1 MLAHWDPMA
10 HFYFNIYNTETT
22 LDDVGSDLDGLPE
35 AKAEARS
42 AAADLIREEIL
53 AGRELHRH
61 HRIEV
66 EDEARQVVHV
76 LKFDELIAD

>member
-1 MLAHWDPMA
+1 MPL
-10 HFYFNIYNTETT
+10 FYFNVYNSETT
-22 LDDVGSDLDGLPE
+22 LDDQGSDLAGLPE
-35 AKAEARS
+35 AKAEARN

-53 AGRELHRH
+53 AGRSLHRD

-66 EDEARQVVHV
+66 EDEGRNVVHV

>member
-1 MLAHWDPMA
+1 MA
-10 HFYFNIYNTETT
+10 HFYINVYNSETT
-22 LDDVGSDLDGLPE
+22 LDDVGSDFPGLPE
-35 AKAEARS
+35 ATAEARS

-53 AGRELHRH
+53 AGGQLQRH

-66 EDEARQVVHV
+66 EDENRRVVHV

>member
-1 MLAHWDPMA
+1 MA
-10 HFYFNIYNTETT
+10 QYYFNVYNSEIT
-22 LDDVGSDLDGLPE
+22 LDEVGSDFAGLPE

-53 AGRELHRH
+53 AGRQLHGG

-66 EDEARQVVHV
+66 EDENHDVVHV
-76 LKFDELIAD
+76 LRFDDLIAD

>member
-1 MLAHWDPMA
+1 MTQ
-10 HFYFNIYNTETT
+10 FYFNVYNSETT
-22 LDDVGSDLDGLPE
+22 LDDVGSDLPGLSE

-53 AGRELHRH
+53 AGRQLHRD

-66 EDEARQVVHV
+66 EDETRQVVHV
-76 LKFDELIAD
+76 LRFDELIAD

>member
-1 MLAHWDPMA
+1 MSQ
-10 HFYFNIYNTETT
+10 FYFNVYNTETT
-22 LDDVGSDLDGLPE
+22 LDEVGSDLPGLPE
-35 AKAEARS
+35 ARAEARS

-53 AGRELHRH
+53 AGRPLQRS

-66 EDEARQVVHV
+66 QDQDHRVVHV